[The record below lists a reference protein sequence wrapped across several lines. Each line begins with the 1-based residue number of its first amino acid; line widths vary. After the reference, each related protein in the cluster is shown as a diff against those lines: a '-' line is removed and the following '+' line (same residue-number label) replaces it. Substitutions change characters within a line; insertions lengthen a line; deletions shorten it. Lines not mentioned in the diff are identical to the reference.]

1 MPYHVKSTGAM
12 GTGNIYYEGGDTG
25 NKNCWTGTYADRK
38 QFSNKSDADAI
49 AATQETRTMKPPS
62 GTIVS
67 TYTYEL
73 DIYKNSTVVTE

>member
-12 GTGNIYYEGGDTG
+12 GTGNVYYKGGDT
-25 NKNCWTGTYADRK
+25 WTQVYADRK
-38 QFSNKSDADAI
+38 QFSAQADADAVK
-49 AATQETRTMKPPS
+49 ATSETRTMKTPS

-67 TYTYEL
+67 SYSYQP